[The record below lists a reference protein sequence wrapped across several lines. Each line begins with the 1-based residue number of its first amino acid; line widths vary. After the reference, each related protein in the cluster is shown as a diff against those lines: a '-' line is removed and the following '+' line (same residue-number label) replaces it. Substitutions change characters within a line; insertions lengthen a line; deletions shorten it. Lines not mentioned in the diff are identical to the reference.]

1 MVKCLYFEICIIC
14 ILIMALL
21 IGNVKKKFTIMF
33 ADRLFLSILWTAM
46 GLFISDG
53 AWILIDGLDFIGA
66 KAINN
71 FLNLIYF
78 TLTGTIGLLWLIYTD
93 YKINQDEDRLKRRLK
108 WYTIP
113 AAVLLV
119 SILSSPWT
127 GWIFS
132 LNRNNSYH
140 GGRYHAMQMLIAYAY
155 LLWAAILALIAAKKT
170 EKRYLRS
177 EYLTLASFII
187 LPLIGGIVQGKRYGF
202 PLIWVGMAI
211 SILIVFVN
219 TQNQQIT
226 KDGLTGINNRRYLN
240 CYLDTRLNNKRR
252 KKKLFFILMD
262 IDSFKEI
269 NDTYGHIEGD
279 AAIIRIAGILKEVC
293 CGSNDFLARY
303 GGDEFAIVCERDD
316 CQEVE
321 NLIHEIVSIVTF
333 ANEAGDMEY
342 DVWLSIGY
350 AEYGESGIANQDQLI
365 SMADKRLYTIK
376 NNRKMQGRADK

>member
-1 MVKCLYFEICIIC
+1 MFE
-14 ILIMALL
+14 
-21 IGNVKKKFTIMF
+21 
-33 ADRLFLSILWTAM
+33 DRLFLSILWTAM

-53 AWILIDGLDFIGA
+53 AWILMDDLNFIGA
-66 KAINN
+66 RAINN
-71 FLNLIYF
+71 CLNLTYF
-78 TLTGTIGLLWLIYTD
+78 MLTGIIGLLWLIYSD
-93 YKINQDEDRLKRRLK
+93 YKINEDEDRLKRRLK
-108 WYTIP
+108 WYMIP
-113 AAVLLV
+113 FVVLVVL
-119 SILSSPWT
+119 IFLSPWT

-132 LNRNNSYH
+132 LSKDNYYH
-140 GGRYHAMQMLIAYAY
+140 GGRYHVLQMLIVYGY
-155 LLWAAILALIAAKKT
+155 LLWAAVLAMIAAKRT

-177 EYLTLASFII
+177 EYRTLAGFII
-187 LPLIGGIVQGKRYGF
+187 LPVIGGIVQGIVYGF
-202 PLIWVGMAI
+202 PLIWVGTAI

-240 CYLDTRLNNKRR
+240 CYLDTRINNKRR

-321 NLIHEIVSIVTF
+321 NLVQEIVSIVTF
-333 ANEAGDMEY
+333 ANEAGDMKY

-350 AEYGESGIANQDQLI
+350 AEYGESGIVNQDQLI

>member
-269 NDTYGHIEGD
+269 NDT
-279 AAIIRIAGILKEVC
+279 
-293 CGSNDFLARY
+293 
-303 GGDEFAIVCERDD
+303 
-316 CQEVE
+316 
-321 NLIHEIVSIVTF
+321 
-333 ANEAGDMEY
+333 
-342 DVWLSIGY
+342 
-350 AEYGESGIANQDQLI
+350 
-365 SMADKRLYTIK
+365 
-376 NNRKMQGRADK
+376 

>member
-1 MVKCLYFEICIIC
+1 MV
-14 ILIMALL
+14 LL
-21 IGNVKKKFTIMF
+21 ISNVKKKFTIMF
-33 ADRLFLSILWTAM
+33 ADRLFLSILWTAT

-53 AWILIDGLDFIGA
+53 AWILIEGLNFIGA
-66 KAINN
+66 KAIHNC
-71 FLNLIYF
+71 LNLIYF

-108 WYTIP
+108 WYALP
-113 AAVLLV
+113 FGVLLV
-119 SILSSPWT
+119 LILSSPWT

-132 LNRNNSYH
+132 LSRDNIYH
-140 GGRYHAMQMLIAYAY
+140 GGRCHAMQMLIAFVY
-155 LLWAAILALIAAKKT
+155 LFWAAILALVAVKRT

-187 LPLIGGIVQGKRYGF
+187 LPLAGGIVQGKIHGF
-202 PLIWVGMAI
+202 PLIWVGTAI

-279 AAIIRIAGILKEVC
+279 VAIIRIAGILKEVC

-321 NLIHEIVSIVTF
+321 NLVQEIASIVTF
-333 ANEAGDMEY
+333 SNEAGDMKY

-350 AEYGESGIANQDQLI
+350 AEYGEAGIVNQDQLI

-376 NNRKMQGRADK
+376 NNRKMQGR

>member
-1 MVKCLYFEICIIC
+1 MV
-14 ILIMALL
+14 LL
-21 IGNVKKKFTIMF
+21 INNVKKKFTIMF
-33 ADRLFLSILWTAM
+33 ADRLFLSILWTTT
-46 GLFISDG
+46 GLFIADG
-53 AWILIDGLDFIGA
+53 AWILMDDLNFIGA

-71 FLNLIYF
+71 CLNLTYF
-78 TLTGTIGLLWLIYTD
+78 TLTGIIGLLWLMYSD
-93 YKINQDEDRLKRRLK
+93 YKINEDEDRLKRRLK
-108 WYTIP
+108 WYAIP
-113 AAVLLV
+113 FVVLMVL
-119 SILSSPWT
+119 ILLSPWT

-132 LNRNNSYH
+132 LREENFYH
-140 GGRYHAMQMLIAYAY
+140 GGRYHVMQMIIAYGY
-155 LLWAAILALIAAKKT
+155 LLWAAVLAMIAAKRT
-170 EKRYLRS
+170 EKKYLRS
-177 EYLTLASFII
+177 EYCTLASFII
-187 LPLIGGIVQGKRYGF
+187 LPIIGGIVQGIVYGF
-202 PLIWVGMAI
+202 PLIWVGTAI

-321 NLIHEIVSIVTF
+321 NLVQEIASIVTF
-333 ANEAGDMEY
+333 ANEAGDMKY

-350 AEYGESGIANQDQLI
+350 AEYGESGIVNQDQLI